1 MHSQCCHHLCQPF
14 LSQTLRGTIN
24 TNKNDQQLFIP
35 PTQNRR
41 LSRRAQRHL
50 STNLGGG
57 KCKWTAPNYEVPE
70 DIDFHKTLIVG
81 EFAVVIYHCF
91 FYQHCSYSYF
101 HHHSIHRHHFH
112 HCRVSDWRQTC
123 DFPADGGSCWLA

>member
-14 LSQTLRGTIN
+14 LSQTLRGTFN
-24 TNKNDQQLFIP
+24 TNKNDQQLSIP

-41 LSRRAQRHL
+41 LARRAQRHL

-81 EFAVVIYHCF
+81 FPTGDKRVIF
-91 FYQHCSYSYF
+91 LQMEAL
-101 HHHSIHRHHFH
+101 
-112 HCRVSDWRQTC
+112 VGWRKI
-123 DFPADGGSCWLA
+123 PRSL